1 MIRVKDWVIDADER
15 CYAVGKLKTRKTK
28 EKDGTEKTEDF
39 IYNARYYTSLCA
51 ACEAIL
57 ESERKSIVRDSEMTL
72 TEAIQRMEHMQ
83 EDFRSMFRE
92 IEG

>member
-1 MIRVKDWVIDADER
+1 MIHIKDWVIDADER

-28 EKDGTEKTEDF
+28 EKDGTDRTEDF

-57 ESERKSIVRDSEMTL
+57 ESERKGIVRDGEITL
-72 TEAIQRMEHMQ
+72 TEAIRRLERMQ
-83 EDFRSMFRE
+83 GDFRSMFRE